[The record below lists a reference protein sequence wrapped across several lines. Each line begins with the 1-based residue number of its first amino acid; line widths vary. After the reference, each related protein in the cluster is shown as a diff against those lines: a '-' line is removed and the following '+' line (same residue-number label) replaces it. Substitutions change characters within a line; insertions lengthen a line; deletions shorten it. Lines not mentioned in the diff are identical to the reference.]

1 MSEAASRLDLRPD
14 YWAIVRGVLQR
25 HVPDRK
31 VLAFGSRAN
40 WTAKEYSDLDLAILG
55 DEPLFLDTTSALAE
69 GLAESDLPF
78 KVDLV
83 DWARIDETFR
93 DIIRRDGVAVQVPTE
108 DSAANFPARQSP
120 ANCGKSGMPSE
131 WRENTLGSL
140 LLFSNGK
147 SSPER
152 SDSLPYPV
160 YGSNGI
166 IGFSDETN
174 APPKTTVIGR
184 VGSYCGSLHYSDKI
198 CWVTDNA
205 IRANAANGNDAKFLF
220 YLLQT
225 LRLNDRKA
233 GSGQPLLNQTILSSI
248 PVVVP
253 HPVEQR
259 AIAHILGTLDDKIEL
274 NRRMNATLEAM
285 ARALFKDWFVD
296 FGPTRTKIEGRDPY
310 LAPEIWDLFPDKL
323 DDGRKPEG
331 WEYGRLADIA
341 DSPSRGV
348 RPSEVSKDTPYIG
361 LEHMPRRSVAL
372 TEWEGAGKVTS
383 NKYVF
388 KRGEFLFGKLRP
400 YFHKVGIAP
409 IDGICSTDIV
419 VIAPRA
425 PHWNS
430 LTLACIST
438 DDFVDY
444 TNTTSTGTKMPR
456 TSWKTMGQYELCFST
471 VQVAQAFEGSIGLL
485 TTRIVSNIRECKAL
499 SQSRDLLLPK
509 LMSGEIRVGD
519 TDKIVQE
526 ST

>member
-1 MSEAASRLDLRPD
+1 
-14 YWAIVRGVLQR
+14 
-25 HVPDRK
+25 
-31 VLAFGSRAN
+31 
-40 WTAKEYSDLDLAILG
+40 
-55 DEPLFLDTTSALAE
+55 
-69 GLAESDLPF
+69 
-78 KVDLV
+78 
-83 DWARIDETFR
+83 
-93 DIIRRDGVAVQVPTE
+93 
-108 DSAANFPARQSP
+108 
-120 ANCGKSGMPSE
+120 
-131 WRENTLGSL
+131 
-140 LLFSNGK
+140 
-147 SSPER
+147 
-152 SDSLPYPV
+152 
-160 YGSNGI
+160 
-166 IGFSDETN
+166 
-174 APPKTTVIGR
+174 
-184 VGSYCGSLHYSDKI
+184 
-198 CWVTDNA
+198 
-205 IRANAANGNDAKFLF
+205 
-220 YLLQT
+220 
-225 LRLNDRKA
+225 
-233 GSGQPLLNQTILSSI
+233 
-248 PVVVP
+248 
-253 HPVEQR
+253 
-259 AIAHILGTLDDKIEL
+259 
-274 NRRMNATLEAM
+274 MNETLEAM

-296 FGPTRTKIEGRDPY
+296 FGPTCAKAEGRDPY

-323 DDGRKPEG
+323 DEDGKPEG

-485 TTRIVSNIRECKAL
+485 TTRIVSNIRERKAL

-519 TDKIVQE
+519 TDKIVLE

>member
-1 MSEAASRLDLRPD
+1 MAVDWTEQHLGELTDNFDAVRVPVKQADRRPGPYPYYGASGIVDHVHDYLFDGEYLLIAEDGENLRTRNTPIAFLAD
-14 YWAIVRGVLQR
+14 GKFWGNNHAHIVRGNHSADTRFLLYALSELDVSGYLT
-25 HVPDRK
+25 
-31 VLAFGSRAN
+31 GS
-40 WTAKEYSDLDLAILG
+40 T
-55 DEPLFLDTTSALAE
+55 
-69 GLAESDLPF
+69 
-78 KVDLV
+78 
-83 DWARIDETFR
+83 
-93 DIIRRDGVAVQVPTE
+93 
-108 DSAANFPARQSP
+108 
-120 ANCGKSGMPSE
+120 MPKLTQGNLN
-131 WRENTLGSL
+131 RVSL
-140 LLFSNGK
+140 LT
-147 SSPER
+147 PP
-152 SDSLPYPV
+152 LP
-160 YGSNGI
+160 
-166 IGFSDETN
+166 
-174 APPKTTVIGR
+174 
-184 VGSYCGSLHYSDKI
+184 
-198 CWVTDNA
+198 
-205 IRANAANGNDAKFLF
+205 
-220 YLLQT
+220 
-225 LRLNDRKA
+225 
-233 GSGQPLLNQTILSSI
+233 
-248 PVVVP
+248 
-253 HPVEQR
+253 EQR

-274 NRRMNATLEAM
+274 NRRMNETLEAM

-296 FGPTRTKIEGRDPY
+296 FGPTRAKIEGRDPY
-310 LAPEIWDLFPDKL
+310 LAPETWDLFPDKL
-323 DDGRKPEG
+323 DEDGKPEG

-348 RPSEVSKDTPYIG
+348 RPSEVSEDTPYIG
-361 LEHMPRRSVAL
+361 LGHMPRRSVAL

-509 LMSGEIRVGD
+509 LMSGEIRAGD
-519 TDKIVQE
+519 TDEIVLE